1 MAAAIAVER
10 GAPLAGSPGLEPLRR
25 YWHPVGNESDLA
37 DDAPM
42 RTMLLGEPLV
52 VFRSGEDVV
61 AARDLCLHRGAR
73 LSGGRVRDGRIIC
86 PYHGFEYDGTG
97 QCVLIPS
104 QPRDDQHIPARLRLI
119 QYQAKVRY
127 GLIWVALDEPAEP
140 MPDFPEWD
148 HPDWRAFRSFDRIW
162 EVSAARVVENVLD
175 ISHFPFVHAET
186 IGDPNRPELPPF
198 EVRPTDNGI
207 EYDYEWEYPDEGSS
221 HLGSKVRYHYVLTF
235 PFTARLT
242 TYGEDGESILW
253 VAVHPMADDE
263 TRLFVHYAVN
273 HSPEKPESTW
283 SDFSARVFDEDK
295 PVVES
300 QRPEAM
306 PVDLTQ
312 EVHLRAA
319 DAPGIAYRKMLAD
332 LGLHYA

>member
-1 MAAAIAVER
+1 
-10 GAPLAGSPGLEPLRR
+10 LEPLRR

-148 HPDWRAFRSFDRIW
+148 HPDWRAFRSFESLW
-162 EVSAARVVENVLD
+162 QVSTARVVENILD
-175 ISHFPFVHAET
+175 ISHFPFVHPGT
-186 IGDPNRPELPPF
+186 LGDPDAPELPPF

-207 EYDYEWEYPDEGSS
+207 EYDYEWVYPNEDAAHQGGGSRN
-221 HLGSKVRYHYVLTF
+221 VHYDYELTF
-235 PFTARLT
+235 PFTTRLT
-242 TYGEDGESILW
+242 IHAGDGMTVLW
-253 VAVHPMADDE
+253 VAKQPIADDE
-263 TRLFVHYAVN
+263 TRLYAHYAVN

-283 SDFSARVFDEDK
+283 TDFALRVFAQDQ

-312 EVHLRAA
+312 EIHLRAA
-319 DAPGIAYRKMLAD
+319 DAPGIAYRKMLAE